1 MYEFDFVN
9 SLIVTTMWPIAVAFL
24 LLVVAPLLLTIC
36 RAECVSPKTF
46 LGPVLTLSFLV

>member
-9 SLIVTTMWPIAVAFL
+9 SLIVTTMWPIAVALL
-24 LLVVAPLLLTIC
+24 LLVVAPLLLTIV
-36 RAECVSPKTF
+36 RSEFVSPKTF